1 MLFITDELQNCILI
15 IINICNNQYIRN
27 LWFRYIDYY
36 NINGIYDNN
45 YILINHI
52 IMLIIFIYLL
62 LKIICI

>member
-52 IMLIIFIYLL
+52 IMLIIFIP
-62 LKIICI
+62 IT

>member
-45 YILINHI
+45 YILINHL

>member
-52 IMLIIFIYLL
+52 IMLIVFIYLL